1 MNSAITFPT
10 AIEADQEI
18 PSYTRATALSA
29 GWCWQIPTQERF
41 GNGYVYCDKFITEEQ
56 ALAEAETLYG
66 KKLEIVKRF
75 KFSAGYLKTPW
86 IGNVCAIGLSGSFV
100 EPLEAT
106 NIGTAIQQSFGLNSY
121 LSAWEPNS
129 NISKIYNK
137 QFVDVFQNTVDFIQL
152 HYITKREDSEFWKYC
167 KNLKLTEFNKKTL
180 DIFKK
185 NMPVTTIFTKP
196 YILFRNA
203 NWFLVLYGLGIMD
216 REVLIEKWKLLPR
229 TTQLESAVKLF
240 VIKNNNSTEIPLG
253 HREAI
258 HAIITGNM

>member
-1 MNSAITFPT
+1 
-10 AIEADQEI
+10 
-18 PSYTRATALSA
+18 
-29 GWCWQIPTQERF
+29 
-41 GNGYVYCDKFITEEQ
+41 
-56 ALAEAETLYG
+56 
-66 KKLEIVKRF
+66 
-75 KFSAGYLKTPW
+75 
-86 IGNVCAIGLSGSFV
+86 
-100 EPLEAT
+100 
-106 NIGTAIQQSFGLNSY
+106 
-121 LSAWEPNS
+121 
-129 NISKIYNK
+129 
-137 QFVDVFQNTVDFIQL
+137 VFQNTVDFIQL

-258 HAIITGNM
+258 QAIITRNM